1 MPNTKRLLISFA
13 SGVAI
18 AMTLILVVILTDR
31 GSGLPV
37 LVRHPLAYIIFWPEL
52 FLIKDNPIADLMYN
66 VGLYSLLVNMLL
78 LWRGKLT
85 ISAH

>member
-1 MPNTKRLLISFA
+1 MPGMKRLLISFA
-13 SGVAI
+13 GGVATAVI
-18 AMTLILVVILTDR
+18 LTLIVILTDP

-66 VGLYSLLVNMLL
+66 VGLYSLLANALL
-78 LWRGKLT
+78 IWRDKLT
-85 ISAH
+85 IRTH